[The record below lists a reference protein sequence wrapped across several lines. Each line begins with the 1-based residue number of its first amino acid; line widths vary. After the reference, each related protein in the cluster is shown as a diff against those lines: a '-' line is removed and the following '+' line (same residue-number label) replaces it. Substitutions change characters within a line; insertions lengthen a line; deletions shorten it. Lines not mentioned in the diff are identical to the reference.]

1 MRKELPD
8 GCDPYG
14 KQGMIRIKV
23 YAPSWCNIEALD
35 ERGWIEMPDGST
47 LADVLKQI
55 KMPKFAAKILLAA
68 VNSEKKPLDTVLK
81 DGDRVSFFAIMAGG

>member
-1 MRKELPD
+1 MRQELPD
-8 GCDPYG
+8 GSDPYG
-14 KQGMIRIKV
+14 KPGMIRIKV

-35 ERGWIEMPDGST
+35 ERGWIELPEGST

-68 VNSEKKPLDTVLK
+68 VNSEQKPLYTLLK
-81 DGDRVSFFAIMAGG
+81 YGDMESFFAKMEGC